1 MDDYNVNVLS
11 EAKNEYSSRL
21 VTILSPLMIEGVK
34 SIFDEACKLCLD
46 NDENEKYLMTFQN
59 FLSRV
64 PKWNSNI
71 IDEETKRIITQS
83 KCSYLEDL
91 LTCVH
96 ITQLKILTSIRV
108 SQKQKK
114 IDINIPKLNIF
125 IHKCYISF
133 ARKIY
138 SNVYLFEK
146 DIMPLAFQKNMRE
159 TELICQESILR
170 VIRDNMPVETI
181 LRAYIDQTVDEE
193 IIEET
198 IEKTVEESQD
208 KTENVQNTDQT
219 PTIENKIKP
228 DIVKTEEINK
238 EMNTVEK
245 PKLESVTSEKK
256 EAEQTKEKEAEQ
268 TKEKEAE
275 QTKEKEAEQTKE
287 KEAEQAKVKEA
298 EKILEKSDN
307 QKINLIIQTPVDKSI
322 NNKDINVNNTKKTAP
337 ASTTP
342 QSSSTQQNKNS
353 TNYKRSLSFDDKD
366 TILNMQTNK
375 KSVVD
380 APKTLER
387 LEKISKM
394 RHAQRKAEEE
404 AEEKEEEEEEEEKI
418 VIGSA
423 LDLDNSDIH
432 DLNKK
437 LNLQPDPILD
447 DIEVLS

>member
-21 VTILSPLMIEGVK
+21 VTILSPLMIEGIK

-114 IDINIPKLNIF
+114 IDIDIPKLNIF

-146 DIMPLAFQKNMRE
+146 DIMPLTFQKNMRE

-198 IEKTVEESQD
+198 VEKTVEKSQD
-208 KTENVQNTDQT
+208 KIENVQNTDQT
-219 PTIENKIKP
+219 STIENKIKP
-228 DIVKTEEINK
+228 DIVKTEETNK

-245 PKLESVTSEKK
+245 PKLESITSEKK
-256 EAEQTKEKEAEQ
+256 DAEQTNEAEGGQTKEKEAEQ

-275 QTKEKEAEQTKE
+275 QTKEKEVE
-287 KEAEQAKVKEA
+287 KM
-298 EKILEKSDN
+298 LEKNDN

-322 NNKDINVNNTKKTAP
+322 NNKDGNVNNTKNTTP

-342 QSSSTQQNKNS
+342 QSSSTQQNNNS

-404 AEEKEEEEEEEEKI
+404 AEEEAEEKEEEEEEEKI
-418 VIGSA
+418 VIGPT

-437 LNLQPDPILD
+437 VNLQPDPILD